1 MPVVSF
7 PAIVLQVHSYSETSK
22 ILRLLTRTHGVRSA
36 MARGALRP
44 RSQFGGLLEAFSQGI
59 ATLYLKE
66 NRELQTLSGF
76 ELTRSG
82 QALGRDLVRF
92 GGASLLAE
100 LVLRTASESAEPE
113 LYDQFAAALEQLER
127 AGQQELEQVALASAW
142 ALVRRLGYA
151 PILDACSDCD
161 HPLAPELDV
170 AFDFAA
176 GGARCAAC
184 AALRPGR
191 PLPAH
196 ARAALVQLL
205 AGVATPLPRTRAHW
219 ALLGRF
225 LSHHVLDGGELRSLA
240 FMAEALERR

>member
-1 MPVVSF
+1 MPVVSCA
-7 PAIVLQVHSYSETSK
+7 AIILQVHAYSETSK

-44 RSQFGGLLEAFSQGI
+44 RSQFGGVLEAFSRGT
-59 ATLYLKE
+59 ATLHLKDT
-66 NRELQTLSGF
+66 RELQTLSGF
-76 ELTRSG
+76 ELSRSG

-92 GGASLLAE
+92 GAASLLAE
-100 LVLRTASESAEPE
+100 LALRTASETADPE
-113 LYDQFAAALEQLER
+113 LYDEFAAALDALES
-127 AGQQELEQVALASAW
+127 AGADELEPVALASAW

-151 PILDACSDCD
+151 PILEACIDCD
-161 HPLAPELDV
+161 RPLDPEQDA

-176 GGARCAAC
+176 GGVRCAPC
-184 AALRPGR
+184 AGLRPGR

-196 ARAALVQLL
+196 ARHALGRLL
-205 AGVATPLPRTRAHW
+205 DGIPVRLPRTEAHW

-225 LSHHVLDGGELRSLA
+225 LSHHVLDGGELRSLT